1 MKHHSRLTELETVF
15 IKLDT
20 FVSAMRAI
28 TEGIE
33 GINRRDILNTM
44 YFMTEQLENISDTGM
59 NCFQILF
66 DEVKNEQGKE
76 KPVRKPKQV

>member
-1 MKHHSRLTELETVF
+1 MKHYSRLAELETVF

-20 FVSAMRAI
+20 FVSAMRAV

-33 GINRRDILNTM
+33 GINHRDILNTM

-66 DEVKNEQGKE
+66 DEVKNEQGK